1 MVTGLTYSIIPVY
14 IYIEYNGGGTK
25 ESPARQAARDGME
38 AGCLSGCQWHYEGR
52 QGRFTHVPAPLRR
65 KVGSR
70 CV

>member
-38 AGCLSGCQWHYEGR
+38 ANGWLS
-52 QGRFTHVPAPLRR
+52 LRL
-65 KVGSR
+65 SMAL
-70 CV
+70 